1 MLSGLFFGEK
11 SFKGSDVV
19 LTGQDHVTERK
30 TMSDR
35 LVAITNHPSALPA
48 IAALSAITAL

>member
-11 SFKGSDVV
+11 SLKGSDVV